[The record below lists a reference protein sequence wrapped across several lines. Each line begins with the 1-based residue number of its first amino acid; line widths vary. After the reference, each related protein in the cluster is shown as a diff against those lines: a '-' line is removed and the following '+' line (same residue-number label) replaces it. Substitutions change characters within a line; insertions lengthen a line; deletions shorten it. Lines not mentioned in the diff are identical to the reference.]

1 MEIIIHRINTVKKL
15 KLIPFKYGTEIDV
28 RSYNNKLILAH
39 DPFIRGDILEDYL
52 KVYNH
57 GTLVVNIKEA
67 GIEYL
72 VIKQLKK
79 FKIKN
84 YFLLDVEF
92 PFIYKSSR
100 KGFKNTSIRFS
111 EEESIST
118 VKKYISRIDWVWID
132 TFSKLPV
139 NKDNI
144 KILNKFKKCLVSPDR
159 WNRPQD
165 IKKYIKI
172 MKQKSFFI
180 DCVMTSEKMVK
191 IWENNY

>member
-39 DPFIRGDILEDYL
+39 DPFISGDILEDYL

-159 WNRPQD
+159 WNRSED

-172 MKQKSFFI
+172 MKQKNFSI
-180 DCVMTSEKMVK
+180 NCVMTSEKTVK
-191 IWENNY
+191 VWENNF

>member
-39 DPFIRGDILEDYL
+39 DPFIRGDTLEDYL

-132 TFSKLPV
+132 TFSTLPV

-165 IKKYIKI
+165 IKRYIKI

>member
-15 KLIPFKYGTEIDV
+15 KLIPLKYGTEIDV
-28 RSYNNKLILAH
+28 RSYNKKLILSH
-39 DPFIRGDILEDYL
+39 DPFKKGDNLNDYL
-52 KVYNH
+52 KNYNH
-57 GTLVVNIKEA
+57 GTLIVNIKEA
-67 GIEYL
+67 GIEHL
-72 VIKQLKK
+72 VVKQLKK

-111 EEESIST
+111 EEESIDT
-118 VKKYISRIDWVWID
+118 VKKYINRINWVWID

-159 WNRPQD
+159 WDRSHD

-172 MKQKSFFI
+172 MKKKNFSI
-180 DCVMTSEKMVK
+180 NSVMTSKKMVK
-191 IWENNY
+191 VWENNS